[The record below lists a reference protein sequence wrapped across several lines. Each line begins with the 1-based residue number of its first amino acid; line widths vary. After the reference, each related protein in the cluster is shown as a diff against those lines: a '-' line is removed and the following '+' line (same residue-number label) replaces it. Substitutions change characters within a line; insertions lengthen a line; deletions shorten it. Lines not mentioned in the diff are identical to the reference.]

1 MAQRWLLRSFYVV
14 RACGGVGLIVE
25 WALSWSGPPGPLTA
39 HVFQRFNFVRTPRC
53 ARDRG
58 PGGPHYVQNLHTYR
72 TSTRTEPPHVQNL
85 HTYRTST
92 RTEPPHLQNRTTY
105 KRALS
110 KYRTAPRTY
119 GTALRTTASVRI
131 ISIGRRFVHRA
142 ILLAQRLVQAVGLRG
157 FLVGCVWSQ

>member
-58 PGGPHYVQNLHTYR
+58 PGGPHY
-72 TSTRTEPPHVQNL
+72 VQNL